1 MHMNPTIAVLMATYN
16 GEKYLREQLDSI
28 LSQSYQNIKIYICDD
43 SSNDSTSK
51 ILKTYQKK
59 FPEKISYVINKS
71 NLGVVKNFEQ
81 LIKNCQEPY
90 IALADQDDIWKVNK
104 LELSLKKLQ
113 TIENSGPAMV
123 HSDLTMIDES
133 GKLLKSSFFNFR
145 KIKLSQDKSINKII
159 SHNGVMGC
167 TVLFNQALKKQLLP
181 FPEKLDVHD
190 YWIALVN
197 EIIGKRYTIEEP
209 LVQYRIHENNI
220 SNNIKKLQHKNGFLS
235 KFFNADCL
243 PFIGLHREY
252 ITDELMERFGENLN
266 TKERNTIHAFKDYL
280 EQRKNPILIFYN
292 LVKYNL
298 IREDFSYRLKILI
311 KLIQKICK

>member
-1 MHMNPTIAVLMATYN
+1 MHMNPTVAVLMATYN

-28 LSQSYQNIKIYICDD
+28 LSQSYKNIKIYIGDD
-43 SSNDSTSK
+43 ASKDSTSK
-51 ILKTYQKK
+51 ILETYQKQ

-81 LIKNCQEPY
+81 LIQNCQEPY

-123 HSDLTMIDES
+123 HSDLTMVDIS
-133 GKLLKSSFFNFR
+133 CKLLKSSFFDFR
-145 KIKLSQDKSINKII
+145 KIKFSQDRSINKII

-167 TVLFNQALKKQLLP
+167 TILFNQALKEKLLP
-181 FPEKLDVHD
+181 FPEKLDTHD

-197 EIIGKRYTIEEP
+197 ETIGKRYTIEES
-209 LVQYRIHENNI
+209 LIQYRIHENNT
-220 SNNIKKLQHKNGFLS
+220 SNNIKKLQRKKGVLS
-235 KFFNADCL
+235 KFFNTDCL

-252 ITDELMERFGENLN
+252 VIDELMERFGESLN
-266 TKERNTIHAFKDYL
+266 AKERNTISAFRDYL
-280 EQRKNPILIFYN
+280 KQRKNPILIFYN

-298 IREDFSYRLKILI
+298 IREDFSYRLKIFI
-311 KLIQKICK
+311 KLIQKKCK